1 MQSLTE
7 KQAKERRESRMGRNA
22 FLDSLNDRFGSPFI
36 HTPLWVVKVILCC
49 NMHACCS
56 IDTIFL
62 FMCISERNRS
72 KPSKNP
78 SEQPNHG
85 LFTRLNVGCKL
96 SGLCLCYLILIG
108 IYFSD
113 VALYVHY
120 SFLIPDVVLV
130 FYWAMPSY
138 LFITISMK
146 RKGPCFMVQ
155 NFIFFNSNPW
165 ICPYFFITSFEV

>member
-56 IDTIFL
+56 IDIIFL

-72 KPSKNP
+72 KPSMNP

-130 FYWAMPSY
+130 FY
-138 LFITISMK
+138 
-146 RKGPCFMVQ
+146 
-155 NFIFFNSNPW
+155 
-165 ICPYFFITSFEV
+165 